1 MKGGVRVERLK
12 RRTRKEET
20 RNRGNSWWTTG
31 EGEGRKEE
39 GGIGGGVRLEGRG
52 NDKVVER
59 RVVIFLV
66 PLQGSLQKYLISRG
80 RSVLTPAE
88 LISFARWVW

>member
-1 MKGGVRVERLK
+1 MF
-12 RRTRKEET
+12 
-20 RNRGNSWWTTG
+20 
-31 EGEGRKEE
+31 
-39 GGIGGGVRLEGRG
+39 
-52 NDKVVER
+52 KVMER

-66 PLQGSLQKYLISRG
+66 SLQGSLQKYLISRG